1 MKLFRNQKFSFFLIL
16 VVFLG
21 VVSGLLSGLATTG
34 SLRYEVVDMSDGW
47 TVIHEDEVLT
57 DVSLREAITGV
68 AGKGEVYE
76 LVHTLPNLTVPAAA
90 LRIHTTRSCI
100 DVYMDDELIYSFGYD
115 YAERGDSVPN
125 GYHYPILPAGYN
137 GSQVRIV
144 LTGQTGSAFSGIEP
158 VYMGNRQDLVQEQ
171 IRNVTFPLFAG
182 VFLCLFSLIVL
193 VLGAYLFFFHDRSG
207 RGTDQF
213 RMLFS
218 AAICLDM
225 GIYILTRADLFFFVT
240 SSLAVASALEYITLY
255 MLGILVAALFMTV
268 TDGRVRTICGLS
280 AMLNAALFSVTL
292 LLHALNILHMNKTL
306 LFYHF
311 VVIVEVIVMTV
322 FYVRQYLAGRGKE
335 KIIVIDTVAK
345 DAGRKAGNIISLGM
359 LCLIFLL
366 FADVVR
372 YNVMKY
378 FSARGTSEKG
388 LLLTTVGALV
398 FVFSLLLNYF
408 YYNIE
413 IIHEDNKNRTLENLA
428 YTDALTGCASRTRCE
443 QMLRELERYK
453 GDFSIIS
460 LDLNRLK
467 FVNDNLG
474 HAEGD
479 RLLRGFGAMLKACF
493 RDTDLAGRMGGDEFI
508 VIVKD
513 APDDLCRYKMY
524 QLERLMRV
532 RNKEEKAF
540 QYSVAYGYADSW
552 ETKGKKPM
560 EVYNLADERMYEMKE
575 RQHKEDPQ
583 GVRLKQRPVSPEE
596 DPVST
601 QATALQNAAAS
612 EAQRGLGEEDGR

>member
-1 MKLFRNQKFSFFLIL
+1 MLLFLA
-16 VVFLG
+16 VVT
-21 VVSGLLSGLATTG
+21 GLLSGLATTG
-34 SLRYEVVDMSDGW
+34 KLRYEVVDMSEGW
-47 TVIHEDEVLT
+47 TVTHGDEVLYG
-57 DVSLREAITGV
+57 VSLKEAITGV
-68 AGKGEVYE
+68 AGKGDVYE
-76 LVHTLPNLTVPAAA
+76 LEHILPSITVPAAA
-90 LRIHTTRSCI
+90 IRIHTTRSCL
-100 DVYMDDELIYSFGYD
+100 DVYMDEELIYSFGHD
-115 YAERGDSVPN
+115 YAERGESVPN
-125 GYHYPILPAGYN
+125 GYHYPILPSGYSGAGI
-137 GSQVRIV
+137 RIV

-158 VYMGNRQDLVQEQ
+158 VFMGNRQDLVQEQ
-171 IRNVTFPLFAG
+171 IRAVRFPLFAG
-182 VFLCLFSLIVL
+182 IFLCLFSLIVL
-193 VLGAYLFFFHDRSG
+193 VLGAYILIFHERSG
-207 RGTDQF
+207 KGTEQF
-213 RMLFS
+213 RMFFS

-225 GIYILTRADLFFFVT
+225 GIYILTRADVFYFVT
-240 SSLAVASALEYITLY
+240 SSLSTASNLEYISLY

-268 TDGRVRTICGLS
+268 SDGKVRTVCGV
-280 AMLNAALFSVTL
+280 AATFNAILFSITL
-292 LLHALNILHMNKTL
+292 LLHATNILHINKTL
-306 LFYHF
+306 LFYHLIVITE
-311 VVIVEVIVMTV
+311 VVIMTV
-322 FYVRQYLAGRGKE
+322 FLARQYLAQRGKRN
-335 KIIVIDTVAK
+335 IIIIDTVAR
-345 DAGRKAGNIISLGM
+345 DAEKKAGNIISLGM

-366 FADVVR
+366 FADVLR

-378 FSARGTSEKG
+378 LSARGTSEKG
-388 LLLTTVGALV
+388 LLLTTIGALV

-413 IIHEDNKNRTLENLA
+413 IIHEDNKNKTLENLA

-453 GDFSIIS
+453 GDYSIIS

-467 FVNDNLG
+467 YVNDTLG

-524 QLERLMRV
+524 QLQRLMNV
-532 RNKEEKAF
+532 RNKTETAF

-552 ETKGKKPM
+552 ETKNKKPM
-560 EVYNLADERMYEMKE
+560 EVYHLADERMYEMKE

-583 GVRLKQRPVSPEE
+583 GVRLKKVISTED

-601 QATALQNAAAS
+601 QATALQNIAAS
-612 EAQRGLGEEDGR
+612 QTTRTGSKGDDV